1 MAKYFFGVRQ
11 GDHMSHNS
19 DGIEL
24 ADMGAVLMQLT
35 QSTGE
40 LLRDLSNPMEA
51 GSELRMEVADESH
64 RRLFSLRVIAE
75 SHE

>member
-1 MAKYFFGVRQ
+1 MAKYFFMVRQ
-11 GDHMSHNS
+11 GDHMSQNS

-24 ADMGAVLMQLT
+24 TDMGAVLMALT

-40 LLRDLSNPMEA
+40 LLRDLNSPIEA
-51 GSELRMEVADESH
+51 GSELRMEVADESR

-75 SHE
+75 SH